1 MGLPTLRTLFVEM
14 MNTPERPGY
23 DDRTEVLNALVVLY
37 PHFDLAL
44 SPPSYPPFE
53 EFLSLA
59 VTAQD
64 LSCFDEHY
72 WPAKTLS
79 ALRLLTG
86 CLAAKS
92 ADAEKSPLLKHFVE
106 QLRPGDIVITFN
118 WDSLIERALLALGR
132 PFDLNDRTR
141 DQVTILKL
149 HGSLSWVLV
158 PDGVRLADPSA
169 VDWLSDRVCRTKDHS
184 YYDVWD
190 SLDQAPF
197 IIPPVISK
205 RPPTAPFLEHL
216 WREAF
221 AALVEAGPVVII
233 GYSLPSDDLQ
243 ARTLLRSGLYPRL
256 APQKSCMIVDP
267 DPLVGSRY
275 FSLVSNSIRFR
286 QAYFSETVLS
296 IFDSADD
303 SG

>member
-1 MGLPTLRTLFVEM
+1 MLRTLFAEM
-14 MNTPERPGY
+14 MNTPDRPGY
-23 DDRTEVLNALVVLY
+23 DDRNEVLNALVVLY
-37 PHFDLAL
+37 PHFDRAL

-72 WPAKTLS
+72 WPAKTTS

-92 ADAEKSPLLKHFVE
+92 ADAEKSPLLRQFVE
-106 QLRPGDIVITFN
+106 QLRLGDIIITFN
-118 WDSLIERALLALGR
+118 WDPLIERALLALDR
-132 PFDLNDRTR
+132 PFDLKERRQDR
-141 DQVTILKL
+141 VTILKL

-158 PDGVRLADPSA
+158 PEGVRLADPSD
-169 VDWLSDRVCRTKDHS
+169 VDWLSDRVCCTKNHT

-190 SLDQAPF
+190 PLDQSPF
-197 IIPPVISK
+197 IVPPVISK

-221 AALVEAGPVVII
+221 AALVEAGPVIII
-233 GYSLPSDDLQ
+233 GYSLPADDLQ
-243 ARTLLRSGLYPRL
+243 ARTLLRSGLYPKL
-256 APQKSCMIVDP
+256 TAQKSCMIIDP

-275 FSLVSNSIRFR
+275 FTLIANSISFR
-286 QAYFSETVLS
+286 QAYFSEGVLS
-296 IFDSADD
+296 ILDSDD
-303 SG
+303 DRK